1 VVCPT
6 IRTARLVLRQ
16 PILADA
22 EPIARYLN
30 NIEVAGNLAQ
40 VPYPYE
46 RSYAENWLRSLR
58 APSLAEAVNFSID
71 LDGSG
76 YVGHIGYQSGP
87 TGPVL
92 GYWLGQPFWNQG
104 IMSEAAAAAVAWFFA
119 QTQAPALYSG
129 VYHFNHAS
137 LAVQK
142 RLGFTEMG
150 RSPLHCLARDAEVEH
165 IDTIL
170 THSVWKAR
178 QA

>member
-1 VVCPT
+1 MPGPI
-6 IRTARLVLRQ
+6 IRTPRLVLRQ
-16 PILADA
+16 PSLDDA

-30 NIEVAGNLAQ
+30 NIQVAGNLAR

-46 RSYAENWLRSLR
+46 RSYAQDWLRSLR
-58 APSLAEAVNFSID
+58 APRTPDTVNFSID

-76 YVGHIGYQSGP
+76 YVGHIGYQPGP
-87 TGPVL
+87 LGPVL
-92 GYWLGQPFWNQG
+92 GYWLGQPFWNRG
-104 IMSEAAAAAVAWFFA
+104 IMSEAASAAVDWFFA
-119 QTQAPALYSG
+119 QTEAPALYSG

-150 RSPLHCLARDAEVEH
+150 RSTLHCLARDAEVEH

-170 THSVWKAR
+170 THGVWKAR